1 MPVAWLL
8 FTRPKTNERIDSFLI
23 GIASLLLVVGVWTL
37 VALVNI
43 PKVGG
48 QFAELIWIGIPLMGV
63 ALLYTTKH
71 KFQSLPLIVLFP
83 FAVIGIQGQLM
94 KFNHM
99 VVAIVLPEHVNEYAD
114 NRLIGD
120 ALRHIPIS
128 ADEWTYH
135 DYTNRYPDLLSAY
148 EKSGNIAS
156 KGLWGRKHFEQYGK
170 KEGRRIMPRNIKP
183 LVVTNDFRY
192 VSWPD
197 SQPQIPS
204 LYGHQAYG
212 VHLRHFPG
220 PRGFNREGERRIRAQ
235 TTYLSRELTISNP
248 EFVKNTEKIA
258 KERGWTHF
266 LLRKDLDDELPP
278 IDSNVIPLH
287 KLYENERYAV
297 FEF

>member
-1 MPVAWLL
+1 
-8 FTRPKTNERIDSFLI
+8 
-23 GIASLLLVVGVWTL
+23 
-37 VALVNI
+37 
-43 PKVGG
+43 
-48 QFAELIWIGIPLMGV
+48 
-63 ALLYTTKH
+63 
-71 KFQSLPLIVLFP
+71 
-83 FAVIGIQGQLM
+83 M

-114 NRLIGD
+114 NRPIGD

-212 VHLRHFPG
+212 VHLRHFPE
-220 PRGFNREGERRIRAQ
+220 PRGFNREGELRIRAQ

-258 KERGWTHF
+258 KKRGGIF
-266 LLRKDLDDELPP
+266 CYGK
-278 IDSNVIPLH
+278 I
-287 KLYENERYAV
+287 
-297 FEF
+297 